1 MLKEMSKKGIIGML
15 FLMMA
20 SSFCYAQKFCRH
32 MKMNQEYEAH
42 NTIDSRADTFD
53 VLHYTINA
61 SFLNY
66 SIDKRIDAQTTL
78 HVLLKNEASQMRLDL
93 LELPVSSVS
102 VNGQS
107 ALYSYNSPNLLIDL
121 DNVKSGDTLQVVV
134 SYEGKPVQD
143 PKWGGFY
150 FSGKYAF
157 NLGVGFASDPHNF
170 GRVWFPCF
178 DNFVDRSTYDFSIT
192 VDSSYKA
199 YANGLL
205 QKTTKNSD
213 HTETFHWQMDDPI
226 PTYLAAVAIAP
237 YEEIRMMVDG
247 IPVIL
252 TALASDTA
260 NLRKSFENLPAC
272 IRTFV
277 SSYGEHTFDR
287 VGFNTVPFNSGA
299 MEHATNIAYPRY
311 AIANGDKTSETL
323 FAHELA
329 HHWWGNTI
337 TCKTQ
342 EDMWLNEGWASY
354 SERLFLEAVYGKKA
368 YEDDIEA
375 NHHSVLQFAHVL
387 DGAVL
392 PVSGIG
398 HANTYGR
405 HVYDKGADMVHTL
418 RGLMGDL
425 PFFEACKSFQST
437 FQFKDVTTEDMRTHF
452 QSYTTLDLTGFFE
465 QWVKTAGFAHFDILS
480 ATKQNDA
487 YQLTIKQTPRFNQET
502 YTDVR
507 LTLAAIAKD
516 ERYDTTIVVSQS
528 QQTFLIT
535 CPFKPQFWLIDPD
548 DKISDATTTDQVAI
562 TSEEQNL
569 THGMMKKVRLENAN
583 QDSVQLWVTHHW
595 APADGT
601 YGKPQGAQISKER
614 YWEVQG
620 YWDENTQVSAQ
631 LIYSGLKAT
640 APDYGFLDTDLIRTT
655 EDSLVLLYRPHAKS
669 PWTVAMDYS
678 KNTMGSLFDK
688 RGTISI
694 SHLRMGQYCLAMYDA
709 SLSKVVGS
717 DKKPAFKLFPNP
729 ASQEINVELSSP
741 QTGILEIT
749 NLDGQV
755 IHTYPLNGSE
765 LTHKIDI
772 SFLGS
777 GVYLVGIS
785 IQNQAYDIR
794 RFVVE

>member
-1 MLKEMSKKGIIGML
+1 MLKEMSKKGMIGML

-20 SSFCYAQKFCRH
+20 SSFCHAQKFCRH
-32 MKMNQEYEAH
+32 MKMNQEYATQ

-53 VLHYTINA
+53 VLHYRIDA

-66 SIDKRIDAQTTL
+66 TIDKRIDAQTTL
-78 HVLLKNEASQMRLDL
+78 RVRLKNETSQMRLDL

-107 ALYSYNSPNLLIDL
+107 AAFNYNSPNLVIDL

-134 SYEGKPVQD
+134 SYEGKPLQD
-143 PKWGGFY
+143 PQWGGFY

-178 DNFVDRSTYDFSIT
+178 DNFTDRATYDFLIR

-205 QKTTKNSD
+205 QKITKNSD
-213 HTETFHWQMDDPI
+213 QTETFYWQMDDPI

-237 YEEIRMMVDG
+237 YEEIRMSVDG

-260 NLRKSFENLPAC
+260 NLRKSFENLPTC
-272 IRTFV
+272 IRAFE
-277 SSYGEHTFDR
+277 SSYGKHTFDR

-311 AIANGDKTSETL
+311 AIANGDKASETL

-368 YEDDIEA
+368 YDDDIEA
-375 NHHSVLQFAHVL
+375 NHHSVLQFVHVL
-387 DGAVL
+387 DEAIL

-398 HANTYGR
+398 HAHTYGR

-418 RGLMGDL
+418 RGFMGDQS
-425 PFFEACKSFQST
+425 FFEACQSFQST
-437 FQFKDVTTEDMRTHF
+437 YKFKDVTTQDMHTHF
-452 QSYTTLDLTGFFE
+452 QAYTSLDLTGFFE
-465 QWVKTAGFAHFDILS
+465 QWVKTPGFAHFDILS
-480 ATKQNDA
+480 VLNDDDV
-487 YQLTIKQTPRFNQET
+487 YQLTIKQTPRFNQEI

-507 LTLAAIAKD
+507 LSIAAFAEGK
-516 ERYDTTIVVSQS
+516 RYDTSVIVSQS
-528 QQTFLIT
+528 QQLYSLS
-535 CPFKPQFWLIDPD
+535 CPFEPEFWVLDPD

-569 THGMMKKVRLENAN
+569 THGMMKKVRLVDTD

-601 YGKPQGAQISKER
+601 YGKPQGAQLSKER

-620 YWDENTQVSAQ
+620 HWDENTQVAAQ

-640 APDYGFLDTDLIRTT
+640 APDYGFLDTDLIRST
-655 EDSLVLLYRPHAKS
+655 EDSLVLLHRPNAQS
-669 PWTVAMDYS
+669 PWTEASDYS
-678 KNTMGSLFDK
+678 KNMGSLFDK
-688 RGTISI
+688 RGTIDI
-694 SHLRMGQYCLAMYDA
+694 SNLRKGQYCLAMYDVA
-709 SLSKVVGS
+709 LSHVTNPNKR
-717 DKKPAFKLFPNP
+717 PAFKLFPNP
-729 ASQEINVELSSP
+729 ASQEINVELASP
-741 QTGILEIT
+741 QAGVLEIT
-749 NLDGQV
+749 NLKGQV
-755 IHTYPLNGSE
+755 IHSHPLNGPS

-772 SFLGS
+772 SFLAA

-785 IQNQAYDIR
+785 IQNQAYDVR

>member
-1 MLKEMSKKGIIGML
+1 MSKKGIIGML

-32 MKMNQEYEAH
+32 MKMNQEYEAQ

-53 VLHYTINA
+53 VLHYRINA

-66 SIDKRIDAQTTL
+66 AIDKSIDAQTTL
-78 HVLLKNEASQMRLDL
+78 RVRLKKETFQMRLDL

-107 ALYSYNSPNLLIDL
+107 AKFNYNSPNLVIDL

-134 SYEGKPVQD
+134 SYSGEPVQD
-143 PKWGGFY
+143 PQWGGFY

-178 DNFVDRSTYDFSIT
+178 DNFTDRATYDFLIR

-213 HTETFHWQMDDPI
+213 QTETFHWQMDDPI

-237 YEEIRMMVDG
+237 YEEIRMNVDG

-260 NLRKSFENLPAC
+260 NLRKSFENLPTC
-272 IRTFV
+272 IRTFE
-277 SSYGEHTFDR
+277 SSYGKHTFDR

-368 YEDDIEA
+368 YDDDIEA

-387 DGAVL
+387 DEAIL

-418 RGLMGDL
+418 RGFMGDQS
-425 PFFEACKSFQST
+425 FFEACQSFQST
-437 FQFKDVTTEDMRTHF
+437 YKFKDVTTQDMHTHF
-452 QSYTTLDLTGFFE
+452 QSYTSLDLTGFFE

-480 ATKQNDA
+480 VLNDDDV
-487 YQLTIKQTPRFNQET
+487 YQLIIKQTPRFNQEI

-507 LTLAAIAKD
+507 LSIAVFTEGK
-516 ERYDTTIVVSQS
+516 RYDTTITVSQS
-528 QQTFLIT
+528 QQTFSIT
-535 CPFKPQFWLIDPD
+535 CPFKPEFWVIDPD

-569 THGMMKKVRLENAN
+569 THGMMKKVRLVDTN
-583 QDSVQLWVTHHW
+583 QDSAQLWVTHHW

-601 YGKPQGAQISKER
+601 YGKPQGAQLSKER

-620 YWDENTQVSAQ
+620 LWGVNTQIAAQ

-640 APDYGFLDTDLIRTT
+640 APDYGFLDTDLIRST
-655 EDSLVLLYRPHAKS
+655 EDSLVLLHRPNAQS
-669 PWTVAMDYS
+669 PWTEASDYS
-678 KNTMGSLFDK
+678 KNMGSLFDK
-688 RGTISI
+688 RGTIDI
-694 SHLRMGQYCLAMYDA
+694 SNLRKGQYCLAMYDVA
-709 SLSKVVGS
+709 LSHVTNSNKR
-717 DKKPAFKLFPNP
+717 PAFKLFPNP
-729 ASQEINVELSSP
+729 ASQEINVELASP
-741 QTGILEIT
+741 QTGVLEIT
-749 NLDGQV
+749 NLKGQV
-755 IHTYPLNGSE
+755 IHSHPLNGPE

-772 SFLGS
+772 SFLAA

-785 IQNQAYDIR
+785 IQNQAYDVR